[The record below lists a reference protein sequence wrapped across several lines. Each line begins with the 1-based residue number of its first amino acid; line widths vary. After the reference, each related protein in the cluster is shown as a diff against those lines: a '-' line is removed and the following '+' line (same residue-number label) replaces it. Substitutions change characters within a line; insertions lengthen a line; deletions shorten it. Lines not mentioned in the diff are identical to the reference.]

1 MNKLL
6 AFIDQLEEH
15 KIWYRLEHIRDSI
28 MVEVTIPGERWEIEF
43 FADDHIE
50 VERFVSTG
58 TLEGEEILVSL
69 FAEDQ

>member
-6 AFIDQLEEH
+6 AFVDQLEEH

-28 MVEVTIPGERWEIEF
+28 MVEAAIPGERWEIEF
-43 FADDHIE
+43 FADDHVE

-58 TLEGEEILVSL
+58 TLQGDELFVRL
-69 FAEDQ
+69 FAKD